1 MKRILLGSILL
12 TICLATCLPVAAEPT
27 ASETEDVVLQWNRVL
42 GQTLEVPGLHPG
54 TVLPARSFAMLNL
67 AMFDALNS
75 IEGGYRPYLTKVPG
89 SKNASKRA
97 AAARA
102 ARDVLVG
109 LYPSRQAV
117 FDAELADSISGE
129 AFSRV
134 RQGQTVGRIVA
145 ARILED
151 RASDGWDAPWTPY
164 QLDPTPGNWQGPT
177 PFPGFAVF
185 TNIPGVRPFALSS
198 PTQFLPSEPPPLT
211 SVEYANSFN
220 EVKDLGSASSASRTP
235 EQTASAFRW
244 AIPPVSDAAMFSV
257 VFSTSV
263 TQGLSSLERARLAAL
278 SFVSFHDALLTTFTS
293 QYTYGRWRPVTAI
306 ERASEDGND
315 ATIPD
320 AGWDSLLGETGTPPH
335 PSYASNAS
343 SASAS
348 IARSLELFYG
358 TDDVDFQIDFG
369 PEGVRTYSSF
379 SSLTDEVAHS
389 RIFGGVHF
397 RFETDAGQ
405 KAGRDV
411 ALYVSENFMT
421 PTKRRKQ

>member
-1 MKRILLGSILL
+1 MKNFVIGTMLL
-12 TICLATCLPVAAEPT
+12 TLVFVTYTPAPVRASAAV
-27 ASETEDVVLQWNRVL
+27 AEDVVLQWNRVL
-42 GQTLEVPGLHPG
+42 GQTLGVPNLHPG
-54 TVLPARSFAMLNL
+54 TVLPARSFAMINL

-75 IEGGYRPYLTKVPG
+75 IEGGYRPYLTDVPG

-97 AAARA
+97 AAAQA

-109 LYPSRQAV
+109 LYPSRQDV
-117 FDAELADSISGE
+117 YDAELADSFVGE
-129 AFSRV
+129 AFNRV
-134 RQGQTVGRIVA
+134 KQGQTVGRIVA
-145 ARILED
+145 ARILAD
-151 RASDGWDAPWTPY
+151 RATDGWDAPWTPY

-177 PFPGFAVF
+177 PFPGLAVF

-198 PTQFLPSEPPPLT
+198 PTQFLPTAPPALN
-211 SVEYANSFN
+211 SVEYAVSLN
-220 EVKDLGSASSASRTP
+220 EVKELGSVSSGSRTP

-263 TQGLSSLERARLAAL
+263 TQDLSTLERARVAAL

-306 ERASEDGND
+306 QRAGEDGND
-315 ATIPD
+315 ATAAD
-320 AGWDSLLGETGTPPH
+320 AGWDSLLGAPGTPPH

-348 IARSLELFYG
+348 IAKSLELFYG
-358 TDDVDFQIDFG
+358 SDNIDFQIDFG
-369 PEGVRTYSSF
+369 PEGVRPYSSF
-379 SSLTDEVAHS
+379 SSLTDEVAQS
-389 RIFGGVHF
+389 RIYGGVHF
-397 RFETDAGQ
+397 RYDTNAGQ

-411 ALYVSENFMT
+411 ATYVSGHLMT
-421 PTKRRKQ
+421 PR